1 MKLKKGDTVKVLTGK
16 YRGKTGD
23 ILKVFLSKNTAI
35 VEKVNIVKK
44 HKKKSA
50 NEKDPGGIIEVEAP
64 VHISNLMLQ
73 CKNCLKF
80 TRVGFKTDEKGKKV
94 RYCKKCNKTI

>member
-1 MKLKKGDTVKVLTGK
+1 MKLKKGDTVKVLSGK

-23 ILKVFLSKNTAI
+23 ILKIFLAKNTAI

-50 NEKDPGGIIEVEAP
+50 NEKEPGGIIEVEAP

-80 TRVGFKTDEKGKKV
+80 TRVGFRNDEKGKKV
-94 RYCKKCNKTI
+94 RYCKKCDKTI